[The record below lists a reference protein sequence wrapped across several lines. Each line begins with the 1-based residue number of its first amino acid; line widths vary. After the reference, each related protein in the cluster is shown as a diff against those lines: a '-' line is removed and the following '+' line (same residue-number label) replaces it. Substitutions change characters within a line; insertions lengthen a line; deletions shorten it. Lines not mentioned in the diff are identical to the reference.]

1 MANAILQVIPVFA
14 SLVPVLSSKSSSHRL
29 CCRRDTIVVKT
40 MLQLLPMSASLVPV
54 LPPSGCKFQTF
65 IDYLTR
71 RRKDRS
77 REFMVRSEQSDT
89 QFEID
94 RVKAKEALK
103 DLDQQLLNLS
113 QRQSPKTR
121 FLSSIRFGGPGAA
134 DIKKREPIAAGL
146 ETEDVPDV
154 SGSYLA
160 YIATFLVV
168 ITVLNNIAFNIFIKP
183 SVDNKGPP
191 PASASAKLF
200 QEEIRQVPTL

>member
-1 MANAILQVIPVFA
+1 
-14 SLVPVLSSKSSSHRL
+14 
-29 CCRRDTIVVKT
+29 
-40 MLQLLPMSASLVPV
+40 MLQQLPMSASLVPV

-71 RRKDRS
+71 RRIDRS

-89 QFEID
+89 EFEID

-113 QRQSPKTR
+113 QRQIPKTR
-121 FLSSIRFGGPGAA
+121 SLSSLEA

>member
-1 MANAILQVIPVFA
+1 MVNAILQVIPVSA

-29 CCRRDTIVVKT
+29 CYRRDTIVVKT
-40 MLQLLPMSASLVPV
+40 MLQQLPMSASLVPV

-71 RRKDRS
+71 RRIDRS

-89 QFEID
+89 EFEID

-113 QRQSPKTR
+113 QRQIPKTR
-121 FLSSIRFGGPGAA
+121 SLSSLEA